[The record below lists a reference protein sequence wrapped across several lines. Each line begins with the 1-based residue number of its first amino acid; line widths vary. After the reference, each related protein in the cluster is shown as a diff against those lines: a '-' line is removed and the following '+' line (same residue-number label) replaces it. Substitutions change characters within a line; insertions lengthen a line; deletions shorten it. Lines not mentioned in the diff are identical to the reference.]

1 MIWNKLESEAQLEKI
16 QSASQ
21 EKKVLIFKHSTRCP
35 ISSMAL
41 DRLERGWK
49 SEEMESVAPY
59 YLDLIALRN
68 ISSKAAEI
76 FNVQHESP
84 QVLLI
89 ENGKC
94 VYNASHMGISYDALK
109 KAAKI

>member
-1 MIWNKLESEAQLEKI
+1 MVWNKLESEEQLEQLKADSGE
-16 QSASQ
+16 Q
-21 EKKVLIFKHSTRCP
+21 KVLIFKHSTRCP

-41 DRLERGWK
+41 DRLERSWK
-49 SEEMESVAPY
+49 NEEMESVSPY

-68 ISSKAAEI
+68 VSSKAAEI

-94 VYNASHMGISYDALK
+94 IYNASHMGISYDAVK

>member
-1 MIWNKLESEAQLEKI
+1 MIWNKLESEEQLEQLK
-16 QSASQ
+16 SASQ

-41 DRLERGWK
+41 DRLERSWK
-49 SEEMESVAPY
+49 NEEMGSISPY

-68 ISSKAAEI
+68 VSSKTAEL

-89 ENGKC
+89 ENGTC
-94 VYNASHMGISYDALK
+94 VYNASHMGINYDAVK

>member
-1 MIWNKLESEAQLEKI
+1 MVWNKLESEEQLEQLK
-16 QSASQ
+16 SGSG
-21 EKKVLIFKHSTRCP
+21 ETKVLIFKHSTRCP

-41 DRLERGWK
+41 DRLERSWK
-49 SEEMESVAPY
+49 NEEMQSVSPY
-59 YLDLIALRN
+59 FLDLIALRN
-68 ISSKAAEI
+68 VSSKTAEI

-94 VYNASHMGISYDALK
+94 IYNASHMGINYDAVK